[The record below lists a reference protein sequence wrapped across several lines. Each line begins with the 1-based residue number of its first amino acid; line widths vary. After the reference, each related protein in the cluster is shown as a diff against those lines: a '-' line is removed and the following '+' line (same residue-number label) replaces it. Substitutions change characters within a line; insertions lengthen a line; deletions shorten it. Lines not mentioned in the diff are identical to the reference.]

1 MDAAAVVLGY
11 KLTTSDLSRISMLR
25 SQRVPGHIRRR
36 KLKSQKRDSGAR
48 APTSFVAHLVAG
60 LLAAPHDPWAARLS
74 STKQV
79 GRPFLGSIN
88 ALPAV
93 AETMRA
99 RAEVILAATPAV
111 GQRLGRAL
119 HHRVVA
125 TVTVRAHSRDR

>member
-1 MDAAAVVLGY
+1 M
-11 KLTTSDLSRISMLR
+11 S
-25 SQRVPGHIRRR
+25 
-36 KLKSQKRDSGAR
+36 DSGAR

-99 RAEVILAATPAV
+99 RAEVILAATLVV
-111 GQRLGRAL
+111 GQRLGRAH

>member
-1 MDAAAVVLGY
+1 MAELNPRNATLGLARPPPSSRTSSPAA
-11 KLTTSDLSRISMLR
+11 R
-25 SQRVPGHIRRR
+25 
-36 KLKSQKRDSGAR
+36 
-48 APTSFVAHLVAG
+48 
-60 LLAAPHDPWAARLS
+60 APHDPWAARLS

-111 GQRLGRAL
+111 GQRLGRAH

-125 TVTVRAHSRDR
+125 TVTVALTAAIAENSTNVHLPLENWPAAGC

>member
-1 MDAAAVVLGY
+1 MDAAAVVLGF
-11 KLTTSDLSRISMLR
+11 KLTTSDLSRITVLFRSYQTWWSYLPETRLWGSRAHLLR
-25 SQRVPGHIRRR
+25 RAPRRR
-36 KLKSQKRDSGAR
+36 AAR
-48 APTSFVAHLVAG
+48 
-60 LLAAPHDPWAARLS
+60 APHDPWAARLS

-111 GQRLGRAL
+111 GQPLGRAH

>member
-1 MDAAAVVLGY
+1 MDAVAAVLGHSDSP
-11 KLTTSDLSRISMLR
+11 SDLSRIMLPFR
-25 SQRVPGHIRRR
+25 SYRKGCPYIPETRLWGSRAHLLRRAPRRR
-36 KLKSQKRDSGAR
+36 AAR
-48 APTSFVAHLVAG
+48 
-60 LLAAPHDPWAARLS
+60 APHDPWAARLS

-111 GQRLGRAL
+111 GQRLGRAH

>member
-1 MDAAAVVLGY
+1 MRSRSY
-11 KLTTSDLSRISMLR
+11 QTSSAYLPETRLWGSRAHLLR
-25 SQRVPGHIRRR
+25 RAPRRR
-36 KLKSQKRDSGAR
+36 AAR
-48 APTSFVAHLVAG
+48 
-60 LLAAPHDPWAARLS
+60 APHDPWAARLS

-111 GQRLGRAL
+111 GQRLGRAH